1 MTGKFEN
8 TINKNAVKKLKKTLN
23 SINNMSHVFL
33 NILMKN

>member
-8 TINKNAVKKLKKTLN
+8 TINKMRLKTKKTLN